1 MRRFVKTVRYHAST
15 NFYQILGVNE
25 SSSFREIRNNYIQKI
40 KAAHP
45 DVEDGCH
52 NQFIAIQKAFE
63 TLSNPKKRV
72 MYDNSIGIYERAWQ
86 IESDET
92 NSEFENQKI

>member
-1 MRRFVKTVRYHAST
+1 MRCLVKTVRYQAST
-15 NFYQILGVNE
+15 NFYQVLGVSE

-40 KAAHP
+40 KTAHP

-52 NQFIAIQKAFE
+52 NQFITIQKAFE

-72 MYDNSIGIYERAWQ
+72 MYDNSIGIH
-86 IESDET
+86 
-92 NSEFENQKI
+92 